1 MRKLPRFLLLSAI
14 LAMLLCVSA
23 FAADQGIY
31 GAKAKGDATVS
42 FKYYTAG
49 GAEVTAAKTMYD
61 KQVYEDAV
69 KIEVT
74 YTGTVTANAQYLFV
88 VQNDAQQAPTSQTIV
103 YIDQDAAQAGTIT
116 FTAYPSELTS
126 GKTYH
131 VYLASSD
138 TANGAITALTEIA
151 EYSYY
156 AAYTLGDVNDD
167 GNINQNDALRC
178 LQYQV
183 DAAKYPLSDTQK
195 LAANVT
201 KVLSDDDM
209 INQNDALRI
218 LQYQVGIITTWDQKI

>member
-1 MRKLPRFLLLSAI
+1 MRKLPRLLLLSAI

-31 GAKAKGDATVS
+31 GAKAKGDANVS
-42 FKYYTAG
+42 FQYYTANG
-49 GAEVTAAKTMYD
+49 TEVTAPT
-61 KQVYEDAV
+61 QVEGKDVYAGAV
-69 KIEVT
+69 KIKVT

-88 VQNDAQQAPTSQTIV
+88 AQNAETTAPTSQTIV
-103 YIDQDAAQAGTIT
+103 YIDQNAAQDGTIT

-156 AAYTLGDVNDD
+156 AAYTLGNVNGDKVIDVNDALTVID
-167 GNINQNDALRC
+167 HIVGNAYLTGNN
-178 LQYQV
+178 
-183 DAAKYPLSDTQK
+183 LS
-195 LAANVT
+195 AANVT
-201 KVLSDDDM
+201 PNDSVVDINDVLM
-209 INQNDALRI
+209 IID
-218 LQYQVGIITTWDQKI
+218 YVVGNITSFE

>member
-1 MRKLPRFLLLSAI
+1 MRKLPRLLLLSAVFTV
-14 LAMLLCVSA
+14 LLCVSA
-23 FAADQGIY
+23 FAADQGIC
-31 GAKAKGDATVS
+31 GAKAKGDANVS
-42 FKYYTAG
+42 FKYYTADG
-49 GAEVTAAKTMYD
+49 TEVTAAKTMD
-61 KQVYEDAV
+61 GKQVYEDAV

-156 AAYTLGDVNDD
+156 AAYTPGDVDES
-167 GNINQNDALRC
+167 GGININDAMA
-178 LQYQV
+178 V
-183 DAAKYPLSDTQK
+183 INHIAKKAALSGNSL
-195 LAANVT
+195 LAADVN
-201 KVLSDDDM
+201 SDDSVN
-209 INQNDALRI
+209 IND
-218 LQYQVGIITTWDQKI
+218 VMEIINYIAKKPSVLGG

>member
-1 MRKLPRFLLLSAI
+1 MRKLPRLLLLSAI

-42 FKYYTAG
+42 FQYYTAD
-49 GAEVTAAKTMYD
+49 GAEVTAAKTMD
-61 KQVYEDAV
+61 GKQVYEDAV

-88 VQNDAQQAPTSQTIV
+88 AQNAETAAPTSQTIV
-103 YIDQDAAQAGTIT
+103 YIDQNAAQDGTIT

-138 TANGAITALTEIA
+138 TASGAITTLTEIA

-156 AAYTLGDVNDD
+156 AAYTLGNVNGDKVIDVNDALTVID
-167 GNINQNDALRC
+167 HIVGNAYLTGNN
-178 LQYQV
+178 
-183 DAAKYPLSDTQK
+183 LS
-195 LAANVT
+195 AANVT
-201 KVLSDDDM
+201 PNDSVVDINDVLM
-209 INQNDALRI
+209 IID
-218 LQYQVGIITTWDQKI
+218 YVVGNITSFE